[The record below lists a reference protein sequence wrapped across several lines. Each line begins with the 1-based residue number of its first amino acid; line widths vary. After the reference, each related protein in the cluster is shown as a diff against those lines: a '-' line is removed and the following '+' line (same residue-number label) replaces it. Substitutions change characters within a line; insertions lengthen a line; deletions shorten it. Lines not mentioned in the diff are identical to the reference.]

1 MNYTFSFMLN
11 GSFHIE
17 MWAIGKF
24 TSAANNIGDRIKCE
38 KWTKRKKK
46 KLSLSESRF

>member
-24 TSAANNIGDRIKCE
+24 TSAATTWWSYLMRE
-38 KWTKRKKK
+38 VERKKK
-46 KLSLSESRF
+46 VSLSESRF